1 MDDSTFIVLFLLI
14 TNSLDHAPLPA
25 RPVVHLLIVVA
36 SIPRPGEAPG
46 TRVPTST
53 TRHSSEMHFIKL
65 FNIFNL
71 IIWFIQLN
79 YWILCNLIWFFNLF
93 NLII

>member
-1 MDDSTFIVLFLLI
+1 MDDSTFIILFLSI

-46 TRVPTST
+46 TWVPTST

-71 IIWFIQLN
+71 I
-79 YWILCNLIWFFNLF
+79 FNLF

>member
-1 MDDSTFIVLFLLI
+1 MDDSTFIILLLLI

-46 TRVPTST
+46 TWVPTST
-53 TRHSSEMHFIKL
+53 TRHSSEMH
-65 FNIFNL
+65 L
-71 IIWFIQLN
+71 IYSI
-79 YWILCNLIWFFNLF
+79 
-93 NLII
+93 